1 MAQKASSANPDPE
14 PPYILALD
22 VGTSSTRTL
31 LFDAAGNTVPNVL
44 AQHPYKLTISHE
56 GEVSVDPD
64 ALVAVVDQTID
75 DVLEMAG
82 SLAKH
87 IGAVAIDTFWHG
99 LMGTEGASSLPDL
112 VNKLST
118 PRAICLMVPAASV
131 DATLETIVPHL
142 APGDIVIDG
151 GNSYYHDDIRR
162 AAGLKPRGI
171 HYVDVGTSGGVW
183 GIERGYCLIGSW
195 LLDLTA
201 DALLKSPDLANFHG
215 RVSDSG
221 EGRWTIA
228 AAIDESVPVPVLS
241 SALFERF
248 GSRGEADYADRLMSA
263 IRFEFGGHL
272 EKA

>member
-99 LMGTEGASSLPDL
+99 LMG
-112 VNKLST
+112 
-118 PRAICLMVPAASV
+118 V
-131 DATLETIVPHL
+131 DAGNRPLTPLILWEDTRPH
-142 APGDIVIDG
+142 G
-151 GNSYYHDDIRR
+151 
-162 AAGLKPRGI
+162 
-171 HYVDVGTSGGVW
+171 
-183 GIERGYCLIGSW
+183 
-195 LLDLTA
+195 
-201 DALLKSPDLANFHG
+201 
-215 RVSDSG
+215 
-221 EGRWTIA
+221 A
-228 AAIDESVPVPVLS
+228 AAELRKQ
-241 SALFERF
+241 LNE
-248 GSRGEADYADRLMSA
+248 EAIHARTGARLHASYWPA
-263 IRFEFGGHL
+263 KEHL
-272 EKA
+272 WRSG